1 MANIIETKRY
11 IKGSARLYLKT
22 PLLLKS
28 GYGDM
33 FSDST
38 IEKTY
43 DGEYIHINGYIWSSL
58 LRRCMARLKEGAPI
72 AERIGKYGKDREGV
86 SPLWCEPTF
95 IPARGLYV
103 RPGLAVDRR
112 YGSASAGALFNDE
125 VTASGLELDLNWN
138 YFLSADE
145 KEAETKRLFL
155 LALRVATSGVEN
167 IGGGW
172 SYGFGRIGLKEVY
185 MTSEDLRD
193 DKAREALWRF
203 DRAIFKGN
211 PPIPLPELKEEDV
224 MAPWKT
230 IRVEASILPG
240 QLLAIQSSFP
250 LFDPEEKVFD
260 SEEKEIRGEYPDSF
274 VYKGYIMDEGSG
286 KIRAGYLIPGRSLRQ
301 ALFSVPIERRLRTME
316 MDICDGLAGGCKSKE
331 PFCLKC
337 RWFGSTD
344 RGGMIAVTDALIKN
358 ENKEIIRRIHL
369 CEHSMQNIN
378 LFSSEYLTAGQFGY
392 DILIDT
398 SMDQAYS
405 KGLEDEIIRVLNEMR
420 QNGDAPPGW
429 HRLGATSTATG
440 QVMVLNE
447 PEIKTCGVIYG

>member
-1 MANIIETKRY
+1 MANIIETRRY

-43 DGEYIHINGYIWSSL
+43 DGESIHINGYIWSSL
-58 LRRCMARLKEGAPI
+58 LRRCMARLEEGAPI

-145 KEAETKRLFL
+145 QEEETKRLFL
-155 LALRVATSGVEN
+155 LGLRVATSGVEN

-172 SYGFGRIGLKEVY
+172 SYGFGRIGLKEVR
-185 MTSEDLRD
+185 MICMGLKDEKGR
-193 DKAREALWRF
+193 KALWRF
-203 DRAIFKGN
+203 DKTVFDGN
-211 PPIPLPELKEEDV
+211 QSEPLPELKKEDV
-224 MAPWKT
+224 LAPWKT

-250 LFDPEEKVFD
+250 LFDPDE
-260 SEEKEIRGEYPDSF
+260 EIRAEYPDSF
-274 VYKGYIMDEGSG
+274 VYKGYIVDEESG
-286 KIRAGYLIPGRSLRQ
+286 KIKARYLIPGRSLRQ
-301 ALFSVPIERRLRTME
+301 ALFSVPIERRLRTMGK
-316 MDICDGLAGGCKSKE
+316 DICDGLAEKCKLKE
-331 PFCLKC
+331 PLCLKC
-337 RWFGSTD
+337 SWFGSTD
-344 RGGMIAVTDALIKN
+344 RGGMIAVTDALIKH

-378 LFSSEYLTAGQFGY
+378 LFSSEYLTAGQFAF

-398 SMDQAYS
+398 SMDQENS
-405 KGLEDEIIRVLNEMR
+405 KELEDEIVRVLNEMR
-420 QNGDAPPGW
+420 QNGNAPPGW

-440 QVMVLNE
+440 QVMVLNK